1 MAAENP
7 ASGAAELVT
16 AFCKVCKSPAGGAG
30 VVVVVV
36 DKKLNIVDGTLAV
49 VVVVVVVVVEVV
61 DSVVEDVLAKE
72 VDDLTVVVVVDIVV
86 VVKSFK
92 WEDVVII
99 LWVSTGFSVAIPIS
113 EETLRCWF
121 CDAKTRAVLSLTF

>member
-36 DKKLNIVDGTLAV
+36 DKKLNIVDGTLT
-49 VVVVVVVVVEVV
+49 VVVVVVVVEVL
-61 DSVVEDVLAKE
+61 DSVVEEVLAKE

-99 LWVSTGFSVAIPIS
+99 LWVSTGFSVAISIS

>member
-36 DKKLNIVDGTLAV
+36 DKKLNIVDGTL
-49 VVVVVVVVVEVV
+49 VVVVVVVVVEVL
-61 DSVVEDVLAKE
+61 DSVVEEVLAKE

>member
-36 DKKLNIVDGTLAV
+36 DKKLNIVDGTLT
-49 VVVVVVVVVEVV
+49 VVVVVVVVEVL
-61 DSVVEDVLAKE
+61 DSVVEEVLAKE

>member
-16 AFCKVCKSPAGGAG
+16 AFCKVCRSPAGGAG

-36 DKKLNIVDGTLAV
+36 DKKLNIVDGTLV

-86 VVKSFK
+86 VVISFK

-99 LWVSTGFSVAIPIS
+99 LWVSTGFSVAISIS
-113 EETLRCWF
+113 EETLRCWS

>member
-30 VVVVVV
+30 VVVV
-36 DKKLNIVDGTLAV
+36 DKKLNIVDGTLTV

-61 DSVVEDVLAKE
+61 DSVVEEVLAKE

-92 WEDVVII
+92 
-99 LWVSTGFSVAIPIS
+99 
-113 EETLRCWF
+113 
-121 CDAKTRAVLSLTF
+121 

>member
-36 DKKLNIVDGTLAV
+36 DKKLNIVDGTLT

-72 VDDLTVVVVVDIVV
+72 VDDLTVDVVVDIVV